1 MKRKEVVAV
10 LDFSKKKVFCIFA
23 VSIILG
29 LLYMCIVPWVS
40 IFIGTLLLEQ
50 PAKPEIVRGEFSFTL
65 VYKIGGE
72 RKVVK
77 DTLICEFDGI
87 GIDEGSGKYRKWKS
101 KLASGNTNIILWEKE
116 EKRGLKKKI
125 YYNYAPPGYYMG
137 DPDDAGGNK
146 SNASDIVLEKESND
160 SRELIFISEKR
171 LLQKYDIE
179 IISWD
184 CEEPI
189 ENVFE

>member
-1 MKRKEVVAV
+1 
-10 LDFSKKKVFCIFA
+10 
-23 VSIILG
+23 
-29 LLYMCIVPWVS
+29 
-40 IFIGTLLLEQ
+40 
-50 PAKPEIVRGEFSFTL
+50 
-65 VYKIGGE
+65 
-72 RKVVK
+72 
-77 DTLICEFDGI
+77 
-87 GIDEGSGKYRKWKS
+87 
-101 KLASGNTNIILWEKE
+101 
-116 EKRGLKKKI
+116 
-125 YYNYAPPGYYMG
+125 MG